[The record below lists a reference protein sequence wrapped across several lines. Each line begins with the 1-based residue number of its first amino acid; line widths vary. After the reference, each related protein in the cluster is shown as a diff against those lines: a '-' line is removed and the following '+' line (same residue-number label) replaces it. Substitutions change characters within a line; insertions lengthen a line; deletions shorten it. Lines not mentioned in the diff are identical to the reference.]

1 MEVKYLLT
9 QCKRTNGTMSKGC
22 VVHNTS
28 DDAKQGFHAYLSA
41 YAYGHEAGTDYVTAY
56 VLDTNGVVIEPP
68 VVWDNTVEPEPEP
81 TPEPGE

>member
-22 VVHNTS
+22 AIHNTP

-41 YAYGHEAGTDYVTAY
+41 YAFGHESGTDYVCAY
-56 VLDTNGVVIEPP
+56 VHDTNGVVIEPP
-68 VVWDNTVEPEPEP
+68 VVWDNTEEPEPEP